1 MKTALAAFVALIFP
15 PLGVLLAGL
24 SRAYLF
30 VAVLLTIAAVAVFF
44 LLYAGVGLIL
54 YAITGVLTAAA
65 VIFLRKRKK

>member
-24 SRAYLF
+24 GRAYLF
-30 VAVLLTIAAVAVFF
+30 LAVLLTIAAVAIFF

-54 YAITGVLTAAA
+54 YGITGVLMAAA
-65 VIFLRKRKK
+65 VIFVRKRKK